1 MSPTRLIGSTN
12 NRCET
17 VNFLLAKEKP
27 SHRFHPVGEIFLLRV
42 VASFSF
48 FGGRMLVADAWCI
61 GLAAGPWAV

>member
-48 FGGRMLVADAWCI
+48 FLKGAHACC
-61 GLAAGPWAV
+61 